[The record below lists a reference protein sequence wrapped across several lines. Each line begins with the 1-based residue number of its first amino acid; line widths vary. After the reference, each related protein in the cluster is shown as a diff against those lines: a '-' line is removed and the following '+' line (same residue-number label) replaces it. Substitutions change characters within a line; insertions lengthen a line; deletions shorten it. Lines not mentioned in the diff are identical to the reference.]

1 MKSFTKHLR
10 KGRRGRKT
18 VKRGG
23 AKETKTYDDGTY
35 VGSIDANGNRQ
46 STSQFDAGKMTYEN
60 GDVFEGFW
68 KNDKATGL
76 GVMKYANGDDYR
88 GSWANGKRQGTG
100 KIQYSDGRIY
110 NGNWIQD
117 NKQGQGT
124 MAYPDGSKYMGQW
137 IDDKRNGPGAIQY
150 KNKDEYHGEWVD
162 DKRKNGHGTMIYS
175 NDDEYQVEYQGN
187 FVDDKR
193 NGDGVMVYKNG
204 DKYDQYEGEWV
215 DDKRQGEGLMDYSDG
230 RRYKG
235 NFVEDKIQGEGGM
248 MYPDGSTYVGTWVDG
263 KRQGQGV
270 LRDANR
276 EELYRGNWDND
287 ERNGDNIDVNQI
299 HKFTANIN
307 FDELNAFL
315 KDHSSQAN
323 PYIDQPTPDKVD
335 DPAVGFGAYIK
346 DSMGK
351 IIKSTDAAKIE
362 EREND
367 FKLLMENTLDKTKY
381 YVFTDDLKTGVFLSL
396 KYAQLQSDAFK
407 EAYVQSYLDDTCK
420 AHGDTTSVEN
430 LSCPAGAFERFV
442 TSLAPAA
449 TVVLSS
455 GEANEDQKQQYEQLV
470 EMITRNPKNLV
481 SGLINDWK
489 NLHPGGVGLENIT
502 EDERRENLKE
512 TIEQDDKIQKFKE
525 KEKKEKEEGTTT
537 DEASKKQTIDE
548 LIEEYIEYVDY
559 TDEGLKKGGGRR
571 TRKRR
576 RRNKKMAKTKKR
588 KPKKRNGAK

>member
-23 AKETKTYDDGTY
+23 AKEEKDYPGVGKY

-150 KNKDEYHGEWVD
+150 KNKEEYHGEWVD

-175 NDDEYQVEYQGN
+175 NDDQYQGN

-193 NGDGVMVYKNG
+193 NGEGVIVYKNG
-204 DKYDQYEGEWV
+204 DQYEGEWV
-215 DDKRQGEGLMDYSDG
+215 NDMRQGEGLMDYSDG

-248 MYPDGSTYVGTWVDG
+248 MYPDGSTYLGTWVDG

-323 PYIDQPTPDKVD
+323 PYIDQPTPD
-335 DPAVGFGAYIK
+335 AFGDYIK

-351 IIKSTDAAKIE
+351 IIQSVDAAKIE
-362 EREND
+362 ERLKNFE
-367 FKLLMENTLDKTKY
+367 FLMENTLDKIKY
-381 YVFTDDLKTGVFLSL
+381 SVYSDGLRTGVFLSL
-396 KYAQLQSDAFK
+396 KYAQLQPEAFK
-407 EAYVQSYLDDTCK
+407 EAYVESYLDDTCK
-420 AHGDTTSVEN
+420 AQSNDNNISVEN
-430 LSCPAGAFERFV
+430 LSCPTGTFERFV
-442 TSLAPAA
+442 TSLATAA
-449 TVVLSS
+449 TAVLST
-455 GEANEDQKQQYEQLV
+455 GVTNEEQKQEYEQLD
-470 EMITRNPKNLV
+470 EMINR
-481 SGLINDWK
+481 
-489 NLHPGGVGLENIT
+489 
-502 EDERRENLKE
+502 NLK
-512 TIEQDDKIQKFKE
+512 TLIQKLIEEWQYSHRRGENFTNADGTNIVGKE
-525 KEKKEKEEGTTT
+525 ARRADLKAHIEKKVTNDTPE
-537 DEASKKQTIDE
+537 INE
-548 LIEEYIEYVDY
+548 LIEELIKEFADPIGYD
-559 TDEGLKKGGGRR
+559 DEEFPQGGGR
-571 TRKRR
+571 TRKRKR
-576 RRNKKMAKTKKR
+576 KGTKKTR
-588 KPKKRNGAK
+588 KRKLRKRKGTK